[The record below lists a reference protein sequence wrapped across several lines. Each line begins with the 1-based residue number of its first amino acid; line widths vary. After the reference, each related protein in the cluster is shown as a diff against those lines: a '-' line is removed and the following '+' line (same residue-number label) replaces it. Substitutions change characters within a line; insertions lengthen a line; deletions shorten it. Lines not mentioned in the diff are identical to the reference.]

1 MTFEVGQIYVTNG
14 VGVQIAE
21 SENYRRFI
29 MDSFMRYM
37 SRDWGNLCDE
47 DKELNDNAVEYGDGR
62 IVARYNN
69 ALGDIYIITEWD
81 RSVTTILLIDEY

>member
-21 SENYRRFI
+21 SESYRRFI
-29 MDSFMRYM
+29 MNSFMRYV